1 MNHPSGDIMPSN
13 EIDESRKRLHDGV
26 ARFQRDVYPAREAA
40 YRKLIREGQ
49 KPHTLF
55 ITCADSRIDP
65 ELITQSGPGEIF
77 VSRNI
82 GNLVPSY
89 GEMMGGVSAVV
100 EYAVQALGV
109 KQIVICGHTDCG
121 AMKGLQ
127 HREKLQSLPTVNHWL
142 RNAEA
147 ALSVVQARR
156 TGMGEQAEL
165 EQLIGENVVLQMHH
179 IRTHPAVAGKIAQ
192 EALEI
197 YGWIYDIGH
206 GEVRAYDPESKSFQ
220 PV

>member
-1 MNHPSGDIMPSN
+1 MPN
-13 EIDESRKRLHDGV
+13 ESPMDKLLAGVRK
-26 ARFQRDVYPAREAA
+26 FQSEVYPKHRERYERAAR
-40 YRKLIREGQ
+40 Q
-49 KPHTLF
+49 PQQPHTLF
-55 ITCADSRIDP
+55 ITCSDSRIDP

-77 VSRNI
+77 VTRNI
-82 GNLVPSY
+82 GNLVPAY
-89 GEMMGGVSAVV
+89 GEMLGGVSAVV